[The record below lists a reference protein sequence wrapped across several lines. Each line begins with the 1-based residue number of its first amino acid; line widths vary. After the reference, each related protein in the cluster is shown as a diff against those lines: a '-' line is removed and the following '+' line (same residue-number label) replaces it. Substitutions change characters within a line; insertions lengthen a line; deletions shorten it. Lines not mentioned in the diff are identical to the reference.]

1 MPRQTRH
8 FIKRHPYW
16 RVSRMVDTRPVRRF
30 ASHGRRMLASVT
42 KRPKRYIYRRQF
54 IDPALLDQD
63 QINEFILSLLRQL

>member
-1 MPRQTRH
+1 
-8 FIKRHPYW
+8 
-16 RVSRMVDTRPVRRF
+16 MVDTRPVRRF